1 MARAIMR
8 LAWVLILAFV
18 ASVVAGGVACAGVS
32 LLPDWDG
39 AAGLGE
45 VLRVLLTLAYVILGV
60 VLYGFAVWRA
70 DRERRLRR
78 TLLIL
83 LLVPLLLVVLGL
95 IDNGARNIDWLREG
109 VGMVQVFA
117 PLWAVA
123 LAQWI
128 ILHIYLSRRTMLAKA
143 VST

>member
-1 MARAIMR
+1 MR

-39 AAGLGE
+39 AASRGQGE
-45 VLRVLLTLAYVILGV
+45 AFRALLTLVYVVLGV
-60 VLYGFAVWRA
+60 VLYGFAIWRA
-70 DRERRLRR
+70 DRERRIRR

-83 LLVPLLLVVLGL
+83 LLVPFLIVVLGL
-95 IDNGARNIDWLREG
+95 VDNGARAIDWLREG